1 MVKKLFKLFKKE
13 QQDYKYLLRN
23 VPSSVVVLL
32 VVSVVLMNLLANKEI
47 YTGVSWLALDCG
59 LLLSWLSFLC
69 MDIITR
75 RFGAKPAIKLS
86 LMAIGINLFVC
97 IVLYLISL
105 IPGNW
110 GEYYTYNNVIVNEAL
125 NNTIGGTW
133 YILLGSTI
141 AMAVASVVNSVTN
154 ALLGEIV
161 TDTGFKSYAIRS
173 YVSTFL
179 GQFVDNFL
187 FAILVSHQF
196 FGWNWIQCV
205 SCSLSGCLLE
215 LVCEMIFSPFGY
227 KVSKDWEKENVG
239 KDYLEYAK
247 LCKGVGKDYE

>member
-1 MVKKLFKLFKKE
+1 M
-13 QQDYKYLLRN
+13 
-23 VPSSVVVLL
+23 
-32 VVSVVLMNLLANKEI
+32 
-47 YTGVSWLALDCG
+47 
-59 LLLSWLSFLC
+59 
-69 MDIITR
+69 
-75 RFGAKPAIKLS
+75 
-86 LMAIGINLFVC
+86 
-97 IVLYLISL
+97 
-105 IPGNW
+105 
-110 GEYYTYNNVIVNEAL
+110 

-141 AMAVASVVNSVTN
+141 AMAVASVVNSVSN
-154 ALLGEIV
+154 ALLGEV
-161 TDTGFKSYAIRS
+161 FTDDGFKSYAIRS

-179 GQFVDNFL
+179 GQFVDNFI
-187 FAILVSHQF
+187 FAVIVSHQF

-205 SCSLSGCLLE
+205 SCSFSGCLLE